1 MKYKGLFI
9 KSIYI
14 ISLINFL
21 ALLLEKDIDSLV
33 ILNVK
38 KYLKFLH
45 KF

>member
-1 MKYKGLFI
+1 MKCKGLFI

-14 ISLINFL
+14 NLLINFL
-21 ALLLEKDIDSLV
+21 ALLLEKDTDSVV